1 MIFLAALVPWL
12 VRAGR
17 GRERHALA
25 FLGVRP
31 RRLTGH
37 ADKKVGQAFRPD
49 VALESGRKP
58 DLHDNHMTASTSTTS
73 SPAAVAPRSS
83 GSAAPPLLDPEFLHK
98 LEQLE
103 LVSRRIFVG
112 RMKGERK
119 SKRRGSSVEFA
130 EHRNY
135 TFGDDLRHID
145 WNVYGR
151 LDKLF
156 LKLFLEEEDLHVYTL
171 LDTSLSMDFGNPT
184 KLRYGKQVAAALSF
198 IGLVNH
204 DRVLV
209 DTFSARLDQGLHGIR
224 GRSQMWRVV
233 QYLDQLEATGQS
245 NLTAAA
251 REFAIRHAG
260 KGVVVVISD
269 FLDKHGYQDALR
281 YLLARN
287 MDIFVIHILSQE
299 EVEPELVGDLRLVD
313 CEDDEI
319 AEITISAPLLK
330 RYKDNLNAFVGGLKE
345 WCTQRGI
352 TYIFT
357 NNQFPFDKLILN
369 YLRQRGLVK

>member
-1 MIFLAALVPWL
+1 
-12 VRAGR
+12 
-17 GRERHALA
+17 
-25 FLGVRP
+25 
-31 RRLTGH
+31 
-37 ADKKVGQAFRPD
+37 
-49 VALESGRKP
+49 
-58 DLHDNHMTASTSTTS
+58 MTATTEE
-73 SPAAVAPRSS
+73 
-83 GSAAPPLLDPEFLHK
+83 PLLDPAFLHK

-103 LVSRRIFVG
+103 LVSRKIFVG

-135 TFGDDLRHID
+135 AFGDDLRHID

-156 LKLFLEEEDLHVYTL
+156 VKLFHEEEDLHVYTL
-171 LDTSLSMDFGNPT
+171 LDTSESMDFGTPT
-184 KLRYGKQVAAALSF
+184 KLRYGKQVAAALAF

-204 DRVLV
+204 DRVLM
-209 DTFSARLDQGLHGIR
+209 DTFSTQLSQGLHGIR
-224 GRSQMWRVV
+224 GRSQMWRIV
-233 QYLDQLEATGQS
+233 QYLEQLQPEGS
-245 NLTAAA
+245 SDLTAAA

-269 FLDKHGYQDALR
+269 FLDKKGYQEALR

-287 MDIFVIHILSQE
+287 MDIYVVHILSQE
-299 EVEPELVGDLRLVD
+299 EVNPELVGDLRLVD
-313 CEDDEI
+313 AEDGEA

-330 RYKDNLNAFVGGLKE
+330 RYKDTLNAFVGGLKE
-345 WCTQRGI
+345 WCTSRGI

-357 NNQFPFDKLILN
+357 TNQNPFDKLILN
-369 YLRQRGLVK
+369 YLRERGLVK

>member
-1 MIFLAALVPWL
+1 MP
-12 VRAGR
+12 
-17 GRERHALA
+17 E
-25 FLGVRP
+25 
-31 RRLTGH
+31 T
-37 ADKKVGQAFRPD
+37 K
-49 VALESGRKP
+49 
-58 DLHDNHMTASTSTTS
+58 
-73 SPAAVAPRSS
+73 
-83 GSAAPPLLDPEFLHK
+83 APPLLDPEFLHK

-103 LVSRRIFVG
+103 LVSRKIFVG

-130 EHRNY
+130 DHRNY
-135 TFGDDLRHID
+135 AVGDDLRHID

-156 LKLFLEEEDLHVYTL
+156 LKLFLEEEDLHFYTL
-171 LDTSLSMDFGNPT
+171 LDTSLSMDFGEPT
-184 KLRYGKQVAAALSF
+184 KLHYGKQVAAALAF

-204 DRVLV
+204 DRVVLEPFNDGFGGGMPSV
-209 DTFSARLDQGLHGIR
+209 R

-233 QYLDQLEATGQS
+233 QYLDQLQATGAG

-251 REFAIRHAG
+251 KAFAVKHAG
-260 KGVVVVISD
+260 KGVVVVVSD

-281 YLLARN
+281 SLVARN
-287 MDIFVIHILSQE
+287 MDIYVIHVLSRE

-313 CEDDEI
+313 VEDDDV

-330 RYKDNLNAFVGGLKE
+330 RYKDNLNAFIGGLKD
-345 WCTQRGI
+345 WCTRRGI

-357 NNQFPFDKLILN
+357 TNQNPFDKLILN
-369 YLRQRGLVK
+369 YLRERGLVK

>member
-1 MIFLAALVPWL
+1 MAARVSPIPK
-12 VRAGR
+12 A
-17 GRERHALA
+17 
-25 FLGVRP
+25 
-31 RRLTGH
+31 
-37 ADKKVGQAFRPD
+37 
-49 VALESGRKP
+49 
-58 DLHDNHMTASTSTTS
+58 TASP
-73 SPAAVAPRSS
+73 PAAAPRPS
-83 GSAAPPLLDPEFLHK
+83 GSATSPLLDPEFLHK

-224 GRSQMWRVV
+224 GRSQMWRIVAV
-233 QYLDQLEATGQS
+233 PRPPRGHRPEQLDRGGPRVRDPPRGQGRRRRH
-245 NLTAAA
+245 LRLPRQERIPGRPAL
-251 REFAIRHAG
+251 FAGA
-260 KGVVVVISD
+260 
-269 FLDKHGYQDALR
+269 KHGHLR
-281 YLLARN
+281 
-287 MDIFVIHILSQE
+287 HPH
-299 EVEPELVGDLRLVD
+299 PERKRKSSPSWS
-313 CEDDEI
+313 ETS
-319 AEITISAPLLK
+319 AWSTAKTTRPPRSPSAPH
-330 RYKDNLNAFVGGLKE
+330 
-345 WCTQRGI
+345 C
-352 TYIFT
+352 
-357 NNQFPFDKLILN
+357 
-369 YLRQRGLVK
+369 

>member
-1 MIFLAALVPWL
+1 M
-12 VRAGR
+12 
-17 GRERHALA
+17 
-25 FLGVRP
+25 
-31 RRLTGH
+31 
-37 ADKKVGQAFRPD
+37 
-49 VALESGRKP
+49 
-58 DLHDNHMTASTSTTS
+58 
-73 SPAAVAPRSS
+73 
-83 GSAAPPLLDPEFLHK
+83 AAPASLSPTEMPVPPHPASDDPDGPLLDPVFLHK

-103 LVSRRIFVG
+103 LVSRKIFVG

-119 SKRRGSSVEFA
+119 SRRRGSSVEFA

-135 TFGDDLRHID
+135 TVGDDLRHID

-156 LKLFLEEEDLHVYTL
+156 LKLFLEEEDLHVYAV
-171 LDTSLSMDFGNPT
+171 LDTSLSMDFGTPT
-184 KLRYGKQVAAALSF
+184 KLRYGKQVAAALAF

-204 DRVLV
+204 DRVPGRHLQR
-209 DTFSARLDQGLHGIR
+209 RLEQGLHGIR

-233 QYLDQLEATGQS
+233 QYLDHIEATGS
-245 NLTAAA
+245 SDLTAAC

-269 FLDKHGYQDALR
+269 FLDKRGYQEALR

-287 MDIFVIHILSQE
+287 MDIYVVHVLSHE
-299 EVEPELVGDLRLVD
+299 EVHPELVGDLRLVD
-313 CEDDEI
+313 CEDGDI

-330 RYKDNLNAFVGGLKE
+330 RYKDTLNAFVGGIKE
-345 WCTQRGI
+345 WCTSRGI

-357 NNQFPFDKLILN
+357 TNHYPFDKLILN
-369 YLRQRGLVK
+369 YLRERGLVK

>member
-1 MIFLAALVPWL
+1 MAAPARVSS
-12 VRAGR
+12 AGSPS
-17 GRERHALA
+17 A
-25 FLGVRP
+25 
-31 RRLTGH
+31 T
-37 ADKKVGQAFRPD
+37 
-49 VALESGRKP
+49 
-58 DLHDNHMTASTSTTS
+58 TSTVAAS
-73 SPAAVAPRSS
+73 RPA
-83 GSAAPPLLDPEFLHK
+83 GSASPPLLEPEFLHK

-135 TFGDDLRHID
+135 AVGDDLRHID

-171 LDTSLSMDFGNPT
+171 LDTSLSMDFGTPT
-184 KLRYGKQVAAALSF
+184 KLRYGKQVAAALAF

-204 DRVLV
+204 DRILM
-209 DTFSARLDQGLHGIR
+209 DTFGARLDAGLRGIR
-224 GRSQMWRVV
+224 GRSQMWRIV
-233 QYLDQLEATGQS
+233 QYLEQLEASGRS
-245 NLTAAA
+245 DLTASA

-269 FLDKHGYQDALR
+269 FLDRRGYQDALR

-287 MDIFVIHILSQE
+287 MDIYVIHVLSQE
-299 EVEPELVGDLRLVD
+299 EVDPDLVGDLRLVD
-313 CEDDEI
+313 SEDDDTS
-319 AEITISAPLLK
+319 EITISAPLLK
-330 RYKDNLNAFVGGLKE
+330 RYKDTLNAFVGGMKE

-352 TYIFT
+352 IYIFT
-357 NNQFPFDKLILN
+357 TNVYPFDKLILN